1 MQMAAYSVRAS
12 KKVKKWEE
20 CQTLGKINDLSNVRV
35 EAAEPLDNGLH
46 PELWKAKVS
55 RYSHN
60 KNKNK
65 N

>member
-1 MQMAAYSVRAS
+1 MQVAAYSVRAS

-20 CQTLGKINDLSNVRV
+20 CQTLGRINDLSNVRV

-55 RYSHN
+55 R
-60 KNKNK
+60 
-65 N
+65 